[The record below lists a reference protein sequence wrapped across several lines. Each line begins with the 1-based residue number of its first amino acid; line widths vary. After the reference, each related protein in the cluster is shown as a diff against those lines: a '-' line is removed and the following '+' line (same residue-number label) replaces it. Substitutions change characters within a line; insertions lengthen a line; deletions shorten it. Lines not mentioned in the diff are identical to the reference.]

1 MLYRFNS
8 TKVGGHTPFDRGGR
22 YLYKDAHTFLTI
34 VGFFVSRHLGLLLC
48 NIANMKRF
56 LPLLMLTGLL
66 FIISCEDKDET
77 LDCDIKAT
85 LRDYT
90 GLDGCGFVL
99 VLDNG
104 EVLEMGGF
112 DEEPDFQFND
122 GMEVSISYEEM
133 QGMATIC
140 MVGPI
145 VRIMCMD
152 II

>member
-1 MLYRFNS
+1 MVRNFAVIFIL
-8 TKVGGHTPFDRGGR
+8 
-22 YLYKDAHTFLTI
+22 
-34 VGFFVSRHLGLLLC
+34 FFSLNC
-48 NIANMKRF
+48 SDEE
-56 LPLLMLTGLL
+56 T
-66 FIISCEDKDET
+66 SCE
-77 LDCDIKAT
+77 IKAT

-133 QGMATIC
+133 QGVATIC
-140 MVGPI
+140 MVGSI

>member
-1 MLYRFNS
+1 MKTRLI
-8 TKVGGHTPFDRGGR
+8 D
-22 YLYKDAHTFLTI
+22 
-34 VGFFVSRHLGLLLC
+34 GFFVYRHLGLLGC
-48 NIANMKRF
+48 NIVLMKCF
-56 LPLLMLTGLL
+56 LPLFMLTGLL

-99 VLDNG
+99 VLENG

-140 MVGPI
+140 MVGAI

>member
-1 MLYRFNS
+1 MNR
-8 TKVGGHTPFDRGGR
+8 
-22 YLYKDAHTFLTI
+22 FLTAQC
-34 VGFFVSRHLGLLLC
+34 GFVSRHLGLVGC
-48 NIANMKRF
+48 NTVLMKRF
-56 LPLLMLTGLL
+56 LSLLILTGLL

-140 MVGPI
+140 MVGPV
-145 VRIMCMD
+145 VRIMCME

>member
-1 MLYRFNS
+1 MLPSYSF
-8 TKVGGHTPFDRGGR
+8 
-22 YLYKDAHTFLTI
+22 
-34 VGFFVSRHLGLLLC
+34 VGFFVSRHLELLQC

-140 MVGPI
+140 MVGSI

>member
-1 MLYRFNS
+1 MDSLGCQS
-8 TKVGGHTPFDRGGR
+8 
-22 YLYKDAHTFLTI
+22 L
-34 VGFFVSRHLGLLLC
+34 RHLGLVGC
-48 NIANMKRF
+48 NIVLMKRF
-56 LPLLMLTGLL
+56 LSLLILTGLL

-112 DEEPDFQFND
+112 DAEPDFQFND

-140 MVGPI
+140 MVGPV
-145 VRIMCMD
+145 VRIMCME

>member
-1 MLYRFNS
+1 M
-8 TKVGGHTPFDRGGR
+8 GGR
-22 YLYKDAHTFLTI
+22 VVKKGTPTLLRYFLI
-34 VGFFVSRHLGLLLC
+34 FRLVGC
-48 NIANMKRF
+48 NIVLMKRF
-56 LPLLMLTGLL
+56 LPLLILTGLL

-112 DEEPDFQFND
+112 DEDPDFQFND
-122 GMEVSISYEEM
+122 GMDVSISYEEM